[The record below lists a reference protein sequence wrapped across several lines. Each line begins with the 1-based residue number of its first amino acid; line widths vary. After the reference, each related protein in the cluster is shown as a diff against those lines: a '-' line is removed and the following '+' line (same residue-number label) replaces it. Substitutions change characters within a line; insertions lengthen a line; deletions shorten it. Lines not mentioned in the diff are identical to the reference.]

1 MSSYFRA
8 LLLALALHVL
18 LGVAIGLVVDRIIS
32 PSVELPSLDLSAVEL
47 SLSDEEKPDA
57 SAQVLPPSAPAEP
70 VAAAPSLPPPSVQD
84 AMAEPPA
91 PDGVKLSDPPA
102 ESAPEMILP
111 EVRKDERAK
120 EEIKEAAPKTPAAEA
135 APRQARI
142 EEPKKPELKRR
153 IKPVYPESSLRK
165 KEKGVVELDI
175 EVDVRGVAV
184 SLSVAVS
191 SGFPALDAAALKA
204 AAKAEFN
211 PATSQGK
218 PVASRVRLPIVFS
231 LRNR

>member
-8 LLLALALHVL
+8 LLLALAVHAL
-18 LGVAIGLVVDRIIS
+18 LGAAMGLLVGRFARIE
-32 PSVELPSLDLSAVEL
+32 ELPSLDLSAVEL
-47 SLSDEEKPDA
+47 SLADEELPDA
-57 SAQVLPPSAPAEP
+57 AAQVLPPSGPSEPA
-70 VAAAPSLPPPSVQD
+70 AAAPSLPPPPVRD

-91 PDGVKLSDPPA
+91 PGGVKFADPPP
-102 ESAPEMILP
+102 ESAPEMALP
-111 EVRKDERAK
+111 EARGDGRAENEK
-120 EEIKEAAPKTPAAEA
+120 EKAAPKDTAAKA
-135 APRQARI
+135 APRQARV
-142 EEPKKPELKRR
+142 EESKRPELKRR

-204 AAKAEFN
+204 AAKAEFK
-211 PATSQGK
+211 PATSQGR

>member
-1 MSSYFRA
+1 
-8 LLLALALHVL
+8 
-18 LGVAIGLVVDRIIS
+18 
-32 PSVELPSLDLSAVEL
+32 
-47 SLSDEEKPDA
+47 
-57 SAQVLPPSAPAEP
+57 
-70 VAAAPSLPPPSVQD
+70 
-84 AMAEPPA
+84 MAEPPA
-91 PDGVKLSDPPA
+91 PGGVKFADPPP
-102 ESAPEMILP
+102 ESAPEMALP
-111 EVRKDERAK
+111 EARGDSRAENEK
-120 EEIKEAAPKTPAAEA
+120 EKAAPKDTAAKA
-135 APRQARI
+135 APRQARV
-142 EEPKKPELKRR
+142 EESKRPELKRR

-204 AAKAEFN
+204 AAKAEFK
-211 PATSQGK
+211 PATSQGR

>member
-8 LLLALALHVL
+8 LLLALAVHAL
-18 LGVAIGLVVDRIIS
+18 LGAAMGLVVGRFARI
-32 PSVELPSLDLSAVEL
+32 EKLPSLDLSAVEL
-47 SLSDEEKPDA
+47 SLADEELPDA
-57 SAQVLPPSAPAEP
+57 AAQVLPPSGPSEPA
-70 VAAAPSLPPPSVQD
+70 AAAPSLPPPPVRD
-84 AMAEPPA
+84 AMAEPPV
-91 PDGVKLSDPPA
+91 PGGVKFADPPP
-102 ESAPEMILP
+102 ESAPEMALP
-111 EVRKDERAK
+111 EARGDSRAENEK
-120 EEIKEAAPKTPAAEA
+120 EKAAPKDTAAKA
-135 APRQARI
+135 APRQARV
-142 EEPKKPELKRR
+142 EESKRPELKRR

-204 AAKAEFN
+204 AAKAEFK
-211 PATSQGK
+211 PATSQGR

>member
-8 LLLALALHVL
+8 LLLALAVHAL
-18 LGVAIGLVVDRIIS
+18 LGAAMGLVVGRFARIE
-32 PSVELPSLDLSAVEL
+32 ELPSLDLSAVEL
-47 SLSDEEKPDA
+47 SLADEELPDA
-57 SAQVLPPSAPAEP
+57 AAQVLPPSAPSEP
-70 VAAAPSLPPPSVQD
+70 AAAAPSLPPPPVRD

-91 PDGVKLSDPPA
+91 PGGVKLADPPP
-102 ESAPEMILP
+102 ESAPEMALP
-111 EVRKDERAK
+111 EARGDSRAENEK
-120 EEIKEAAPKTPAAEA
+120 EKAAPKDTAAKA
-135 APRQARI
+135 APRQARV
-142 EEPKKPELKRR
+142 EESKRPELKRR

-204 AAKAEFN
+204 AAKAEFK
-211 PATSQGK
+211 PATSQGR
-218 PVASRVRLPIVFS
+218 PVASHVRLPIVFS